1 MAATFDGDNLLIT
14 LDAPT
19 AGVLNQTAEQVYDD
33 AKQWYLAS
41 GLNRKYPFPFTT
53 SGGEPITTD
62 AFAGQYYFLRNDL
75 GWRIRSTDADQD
87 VYWDGN
93 LIPTDLL
100 LPIIEGWPARTI
112 LHLGLQPIV
121 QGLSLLAD
129 VHGQVRRAIYINT
142 ENLVNGNGYQQSPY
156 NNWTDGVDDAEA
168 RGLQTL
174 YLEADAVVD
183 RQLRNFEI
191 FGIDLP
197 SLDLNGQSMDGTV
210 LRLVNITGTQGGTA
224 QLIAFDCQMTN
235 VTDFNGAGSLVG
247 AIGTIAFR
255 NGGASILNQLVPFTT
270 SPVTLDFTLGGA
282 ATTVEANNVSGDY
295 IIANMDAAGDV
306 LHLAM
311 DHGEVTIAASCT
323 AGTIK
328 ISGSCLVTDNSA
340 GTTVNLTQ
348 VDQEL
353 VFSHQIEGT
362 ETMNQQ
368 MRLLRAAAAGNIVQ
382 QPDGSY
388 VIRSADNLTDR
399 ITGDD
404 AANSGRTISGTDTS

>member
-1 MAATFDGDNLLIT
+1 MAATFDDINLLIT
-14 LDAPT
+14 LDAPVN
-19 AGVLNQTAEQVYDD
+19 GVRNQTAEQVYDD
-33 AKQWYLAS
+33 AKQWFLAA
-41 GLNRKYPFPFTT
+41 GLNRKGPFPFTT

-87 VYWDGN
+87 VFWDGN
-93 LIPTDLL
+93 LIPTDLT
-100 LPIIEGWPARTI
+100 LPIIEGWPGRTI

-142 ENLVNGNGYQQSPY
+142 ENLVNGNGYQQTPF
-156 NNWTDGVDDAEA
+156 NNWTDGVDEAEA
-168 RGLQTL
+168 TGLQTL

-183 RQLRNFEI
+183 RQLKNFEI

-197 SLDLNGQSMDGTV
+197 SLDLNSQNMDGTV
-210 LRLVNITGTQGGTA
+210 LRLINISGTQGGTGR
-224 QLIAFDCQMTN
+224 LIAFDCQMTN
-235 VTDFNGAGSLVG
+235 VTDFNGAASLVG
-247 AIGTIAFR
+247 GIGTIAFR
-255 NGGASILNQLVPFTT
+255 NGGSSILNQLVPFTT
-270 SPVTLDFTLGGA
+270 APVTLDLTLGGA

-323 AGTIK
+323 AGNIK
-328 ISGSCLVTDNSA
+328 ISGSCLVIDNSA
-340 GTTVNLTQ
+340 GTTVDISEITS
-348 VDQEL
+348 EL
-353 VFSHQIEGT
+353 VFGHRVEGT

-404 AANSGRTISGTDTS
+404 APNTGRTISATDTS

>member
-1 MAATFDGDNLLIT
+1 MAAQFDGVNLIIT

-19 AGVLNQTAEQVYDD
+19 NGVLNQTAEQVYDD
-33 AKQWYLAS
+33 AKQWHLNAN
-41 GLNRKYPFPFTT
+41 NRKYPFPFTT

-142 ENLVNGNGYQQSPY
+142 EGLVNGNGYQQSPY

-174 YLEADAVVD
+174 YLEADAVID

-197 SLDLNGQSMDGTV
+197 QVDLNSQSVDGSV
-210 LRLVNITGTQGGTA
+210 FRLCKITGTQAGTA
-224 QLIAFDCQMTN
+224 QLIAFDCQLTN
-235 VTDFNGAGSLVG
+235 VTDFNGAASLVG

-340 GTTVNLTQ
+340 GTTVDVTQ
-348 VDQEL
+348 IDHEL